1 VRLGLAGG
9 GTGGHLVP
17 GLQLLEEARSSTGRS
32 LGGRDTGGHLVPGLQ
47 LLEEAPCL
55 EDLVW
60 FVTGRAVEERVL
72 AGLEAR
78 LAPLPCE
85 RVRLALEPRGG
96 GAPGPA
102 RLLSRA
108 LPTRREARS
117 ALVRHRTDVLLGL
130 GGFTSLPC
138 VLAAR
143 GLGIPVVLLEV
154 NAVPGRATRWLAR
167 FSARVLHAFPHS
179 VPARPG
185 RRHRCIGPPLARAFR
200 GGAPTPDESR
210 AARVRLGFQGEG
222 PLLLVLGGSQG
233 AQALNRF
240 VRVYAGLFAA
250 HGIDL
255 LHQVGPG
262 RLVEGASSAAPG
274 YRAVEY
280 VDDVPLA
287 LRAATLVLCRGGAS
301 TVAEVGALC
310 RPAWIVPYPYC
321 ADDHQAHNARQLAEG
336 GGARIVRQADLD
348 ADAARALVRLA
359 GDDGAAERGAM
370 SRALEGRVPTD
381 GVSRLWA
388 ELQDLAPLVR
398 T

>member
-1 VRLGLAGG
+1 
-9 GTGGHLVP
+9 
-17 GLQLLEEARSSTGRS
+17 
-32 LGGRDTGGHLVPGLQ
+32 
-47 LLEEAPCL
+47 
-55 EDLVW
+55 LVW
-60 FVTGRAVEERVL
+60 FVTGRNVEERVL
-72 AGLEAR
+72 GGLEAR

-108 LPTRREARS
+108 LPTRREARR
-117 ALVRHRTDVLLGL
+117 ALLRHRTEVLLGL

-143 GLGIPVVLLEV
+143 GLGIPVALLEV

-167 FSARVLHAFPHS
+167 FAARVLHAFPHS

-185 RRHRCIGPPLARAFR
+185 ARHRCIGPPLARAFR

-210 AARVRLGFQGEG
+210 AARVRLGLRAEG

-240 VRVYAGLFAA
+240 VRVYAALFAA
-250 HGIDL
+250 HGIDV

-262 RLVEGASSAAPG
+262 RHGEGASPARG

-321 ADDHQAHNARQLAEG
+321 ADDHQEHNARQLAEG

-348 ADAARALVRLA
+348 AEAARTLVRLA
-359 GDDGAAERGAM
+359 GDGGAAERAAM
-370 SRALEGRVPTD
+370 SRALAGRVPTD

-388 ELQDLAPLVR
+388 ELQELAPALAR